1 MQQPVADPEDE
12 DDEEVKDEEQEE
24 MEEEKK
30 GDGDIE
36 NDSTAAETTA
46 NETATEAAPSEAPTE
61 QEEEEKVEEFD
72 EELPPIRMPIVDK
85 AYEEVTRIIESFAWL
100 NYQKNDTDYKATF
113 GSEQEHFDWNSAF
126 YQELLEFHAIQEF
139 NELKGKQFVPLQQFS
154 EVYRLVQSKPKANSI
169 ENTLP

>member
-1 MQQPVADPEDE
+1 MG
-12 DDEEVKDEEQEE
+12 EEEKGGE
-24 MEEEKK
+24 EEEKK
-30 GDGDIE
+30 GEIE
-36 NDSTAAETTA
+36 NESTAAETTA

-61 QEEEEKVEEFD
+61 QEEEQKIEEFD

-85 AYEEVTRIIESFAWL
+85 AYEELTRIIESFAWM
-100 NYQKNDTDYKATF
+100 NYLKNDQDYKATF
-113 GSEQEHFDWNSAF
+113 GSEQEHFDWNSSF

>member
-1 MQQPVADPEDE
+1 MQAPAADPED
-12 DDEEVKDEEQEE
+12 DDD
-24 MEEEKK
+24 EEEKK
-30 GDGDIE
+30 EVEEEAKGDAEIE

-61 QEEEEKVEEFD
+61 EMNDEEEKVEEFD
-72 EELPPIRMPIVDK
+72 EELPPIKMPIVDK
-85 AYEEVTRIIESFAWL
+85 AYEEVTRIVESFAWR
-100 NYQKNDTDYKATF
+100 NYLKNDSDYKATF
-113 GSEQEHFDWNSAF
+113 GAEQEHFDWESAF

-154 EVYRLVQSKPKANSI
+154 EVYRLVQSKPKATSL